1 MMLYA
6 DRKNGL
12 KGRRTTR
19 NYWLLLVYW
28 TSICLW
34 YYTDY
39 LHEPT
44 GIVRASEEVGLS
56 MTGAGV
62 GPCFYVDG
70 TYSLRLGT
78 LIIMR

>member
-6 DRKNGL
+6 DWKNGL
-12 KGRRTTR
+12 KARRTTR
-19 NYWLLLVYW
+19 NHWIMLVYC
-28 TSICLW
+28 TYISLW
-34 YYTDY
+34 YYTNY
-39 LHEPT
+39 LHEPEC
-44 GIVRASEEVGLS
+44 IVRASEEVGLS
-56 MTGAGV
+56 MTGASF